1 MGYSG
6 PDFSDLHHL
15 FPADWNVN
23 SARGNKLLG
32 NCEDSECQSPAHIEA
47 SNDTATNSILF
58 TPPESVRGDLA
69 RAIMYMSL
77 RYDGATRDTNTENLT
92 MSECRQYTYT
102 SPAYLIL
109 LIEWHEQDPVDER
122 KKS

>member
-1 MGYSG
+1 MWPKSYGVGYSG

-32 NCEDSECQSPAHIEA
+32 NCEDSECESPAHVEA
-47 SNDTATNSILF
+47 SNDTATNSIIF

-69 RAIMYMSL
+69 RAIMYMAL

-92 MSECRQYTYT
+92 
-102 SPAYLIL
+102 
-109 LIEWHEQDPVDER
+109 V
-122 KKS
+122 